1 MTYEEFLETYPDYV
15 ERVKNES
22 YEAGSTMMARV
33 IFDCIQDFVERPE
46 YQTGSDPMVHT
57 ILDTIKCF
65 AVDGGEK

>member
-1 MTYEEFLETYPDYV
+1 MTYEEFLETYPDHV

-46 YQTGSDPMVHT
+46 YQTGSDPMVRA
-57 ILDTIKCF
+57 ILDIIKCF
-65 AVDGGEK
+65 VVDGGEK

>member
-33 IFDCIQDFVERPE
+33 IFDCIQDFIGRPE
-46 YQTGSDPMVHT
+46 YQRGPIRWYT
-57 ILDTIKCF
+57 LF
-65 AVDGGEK
+65 